1 MTLIFPLLTSNGS
14 WGSELSECEGSPL
27 DIESSAEDASFQLLM
42 VFDWNN
48 CQGKFTFDGEQY
60 DGEFKYGLLHGKGI
74 FTSPGGEQY
83 DGEFKDGLKY
93 GQGTYTYPDG
103 GQYVGEWKDGLQH
116 GHGTYTWIDGDKYV
130 GEWKDD
136 KRHGQGTYTY
146 AEGFKQEGIWKEGK
160 FLYENIVITNEDD
173 EFCQEI
179 GFTIN
184 TPEYDNCVQKSAEKD

>member
-60 DGEFKYGLLHGKGI
+60 DGEFKYGLLHGQGI
-74 FTSPGGEQY
+74 FTSPGGEHY
-83 DGEFKDGLKY
+83 DGEFKDGLK
-93 GQGTYTYPDG
+93 
-103 GQYVGEWKDGLQH
+103 H

-146 AEGFKQEGIWKEGK
+146 ADGFKQEGIWKEGK

-184 TPEYDNCVQKSAEKD
+184 TPEYDNCVQKSAENE